1 MFTRDNN
8 MVMMISMVIIYL
20 LVIAIYHIVVY
31 YKPKDRITRND
42 LILTTVYME
51 SIGFIPFP
59 LLSK

>member
-1 MFTRDNN
+1 